1 MVNAA
6 GTRIP
11 DFFIVGEPKS
21 GTTALYEMLRSHPQI
36 FMPELKEPEYFAREL
51 HPNLEHDEQHPK
63 TLEEY
68 LELFAPAGSMQ
79 RVGEAS
85 VSYLRSRE
93 SAARIAQ
100 LVPDARIIALFR
112 EPATMMRSLHLQ
124 RLEDFQETE
133 KDLRKAID
141 RERHERR
148 APSELWYSTDWVE
161 YTEHLRRYHAALGA
175 ERVLVLIYDD
185 FRADNAATIRKVLR
199 FLEIDESVPISA
211 SKANETV
218 LVRSPRAYALLRS
231 LYLGQ
236 GRTARYLKGAIK
248 AFTSQRIRR
257 DGMRELRDRVLWGEP
272 PPAEERLMGELRD
285 RFEPHVAAFAQYVG
299 RDLLSLWGYDRSS
312 SAAPAESQDELTMRD
327 GEGQGAG

>member
-1 MVNAA
+1 M
-6 GTRIP
+6 P
-11 DFFIVGEPKS
+11 DFFVVGEPKS

-36 FMPELKEPEYFAREL
+36 FMPELKEPEFFAREL

-63 TLEEY
+63 TLEQY
-68 LELFAPAGSMQ
+68 LELFAPAGSAK

-93 SAARIAQ
+93 SAARIAA

-124 RLEDFQETE
+124 RLEDYQETE
-133 KDLRKAID
+133 KDLRKAME
-141 RERHERR
+141 RERGEHEPTSGHR
-148 APSELWYSTDWVE
+148 YSIDWVQ
-161 YTEHLRRYHAALGA
+161 YTEHLRRYHAAFAA

-185 FRADNAATIRKVLR
+185 FLADNAATIRKVLH
-199 FLEIDESVPISA
+199 FLDIDESVPIST
-211 SKANETV
+211 SKANQTV

-236 GRTARYLKGAIK
+236 GPATRHLKRAIK
-248 AFTSQRIRR
+248 ALTSQKIRR

-272 PPAEERLMGELRD
+272 PPVDERLMAELRE
-285 RFEPHVAAFAQYVG
+285 RFQPQVAAFAEYIG
-299 RDLLSLWGYDRSS
+299 RDLLSLWGYDSS
-312 SAAPAESQDELTMRD
+312 PPPVPASGPEQPVISDAQ
-327 GEGQGAG
+327 GQGTGRADVS